1 MHKGPSPASRVG
13 LFVYWFSGRTAP
25 RNPPVAT
32 VQKGNKFP
40 NLPEAF
46 PMALGLMDV
55 KITHARFLERIN
67 RGSFHSV
74 SHKAGSREFLA
85 WDKRGE
91 ADYYQIEDFDVS
103 MIASIHA
110 ACKSCGVSFTLFS
123 AEEAEKV
130 PEDQDEGPALP
141 VKREKIIKIRVS
153 PEELETLK
161 FNSTKVQ
168 LAEWMRET
176 CLNPGQVDLVRD
188 LAQPEPV
195 DPALLRALAGIGNN
209 MNQIARR
216 INTGEWDSLDVVQIV
231 AALGAIERE
240 LSELRALHS

>member
-1 MHKGPSPASRVG
+1 MHRGPSPASRVG
-13 LFVYWFSGRTAP
+13 LSVYWFSGRTAP
-25 RNPPVAT
+25 RNPPVAP
-32 VQKGNKFP
+32 VQKGNQFP

-55 KITHARFLERIN
+55 KITHARFLTRIN
-67 RGSFHSV
+67 RGEFDSV
-74 SHKAGSREFLA
+74 SHTEGNREFLA
-85 WDKRGE
+85 WGKNGE

-103 MIASIHA
+103 MIESIHA
-110 ACKSCGVSFTLFS
+110 ACKSCGVSFTLFP
-123 AEEAEKV
+123 AETAKI
-130 PEDQDEGPALP
+130 PEDKAEGPVSP

-168 LAEWMRET
+168 LAEWMRDT
-176 CLNPGQVDLVRD
+176 CLNPGQGDLVRESKAPD
-188 LAQPEPV
+188 PV

-216 INTGEWDSLDVVQIV
+216 INTGEWDSLDVVKIV
-231 AALGAIERE
+231 SALGAVERE
-240 LSELRALHS
+240 LAELRALHR

>member
-91 ADYYQIEDFDVS
+91 ADYYQIEDFDLS

-130 PEDQDEGPALP
+130 PEDQEEGPALP

-216 INTGEWDSLDVVQIV
+216 INTGEWDSLDVVKIV

-240 LSELRALHS
+240 LAELRALHR

>member
-46 PMALGLMDV
+46 MALGLMDV

-110 ACKSCGVSFTLFS
+110 ACKSCGVSFTLFP
-123 AEEAEKV
+123 AEAEKV
-130 PEDQDEGPALP
+130 SEDKAEGPASP

-188 LAQPEPV
+188 LVQPEPV

-216 INTGEWDSLDVVQIV
+216 INTGEWDSLDVVKIV

-240 LSELRALHS
+240 LSELRALHR